1 MRAVAIVNQKG
12 GCGKTITAINLS
24 AFLAREQR
32 RVLLIDMDPQG
43 HATLG
48 LLRDTSQLQKTIY
61 DVLTCEQDAT
71 PLGDIIVRVRENL
84 DLAPADI
91 LLAALPEELA
101 AAPGKE
107 NRLSEALEGIRQDY
121 DYIIVDCPPS
131 VGPLTFNAL
140 KVCSE
145 AIIPVEPSFFS
156 LHGIGMQMETLDLLA
171 RKAGHNIKARALITL
186 YTGRSEFVKAVA
198 EEIRR
203 HLVDRSFNTVI
214 RFSVKLAEAA
224 GHGVPVAEFSTRSA
238 GFADYR
244 ALTQEVLEQESPK
257 WVSTTVEEVA
267 EEASL
272 PREQESPKWVSTTV
286 EEVAEEASLPGA
298 LVEYEQR
305 KSSLAPPMDASPP
318 LRVEEGV
325 LFTIEAPGAR
335 CVQLAA
341 DFNGWVAVGNEMQS
355 SGSVWTKVVAL
366 PPGRYHYRYV
376 VDGSWKTDPLN
387 VNIEPTPWGGFNS
400 VLDLEGNNPSH
411 TEP

>member
-1 MRAVAIVNQKG
+1 MERPLPPSICQ
-12 GCGKTITAINLS
+12 LS
-24 AFLAREQR
+24 SPGNS
-32 RVLLIDMDPQG
+32 DSSG
-43 HATLG
+43 
-48 LLRDTSQLQKTIY
+48 LQKTIY
-61 DVLTCEQDAT
+61 DVLTREQDAT
-71 PLGDIIVRVRENL
+71 ALRDIIVSVRENL

-107 NRLSEALEGIRQDY
+107 NRLAAAMKEIRQDY
-121 DYIIVDCPPS
+121 DYIIVDCAPS
-131 VGPLTFNAL
+131 VGLLTFNAL

-171 RKAGHNIKARALITL
+171 RKAGHGIRARALITL
-186 YTGRSEFVKAVA
+186 YTGRYDFVKAVA
-198 EEIRR
+198 EEIRK
-203 HLVDRSFNTVI
+203 HLGDRSFNTVI

-224 GHGVPVAEFSTRSA
+224 GHGLPVAEFSTRSA

-244 ALTQEVLEQESPK
+244 TLAREVLEQESPK
-257 WVSTTVEEVA
+257 EVSSIVEEVA

-272 PREQESPKWVSTTV
+272 PASVEALDQIESRLQTRI
-286 EEVAEEASLPGA
+286 E
-298 LVEYEQR
+298 
-305 KSSLAPPMDASPP
+305 ASPP
-318 LRVEEGV
+318 QRVGEGV

-341 DFNGWVAVGNEMQS
+341 DFNGWVANGNEMQS
-355 SGSVWTKVVAL
+355 SGSIWRKVVPL

-376 VDGSWKTDPLN
+376 VDGGWQTDPLN
-387 VNIEPTPWGGFNS
+387 VNIEPTPWGGYNS
-400 VLDLEGNNPSH
+400 VLVLEGNNRRH

>member
-1 MRAVAIVNQKG
+1 MRAIAIVNQKG

-32 RVLLIDMDPQG
+32 RVLLVDMDPQG

-48 LLRDTSQLQKTIY
+48 LLRDSSGLQKTIY
-61 DVLTCEQDAT
+61 DVLTREQDAT
-71 PLGDIIVRVRENL
+71 ALRDIIVSVRENL

-107 NRLSEALEGIRQDY
+107 NRLATAMEEIWQDY
-121 DYIIVDCPPS
+121 DYIIVDCAPS
-131 VGPLTFNAL
+131 VGLLTFNAL

-171 RKAGHNIKARALITL
+171 RKAGHDIRARALITL
-186 YTGRSEFVKAVA
+186 YTGRYDFVKAVA
-198 EEIRR
+198 EEIRK
-203 HLVDRSFNTVI
+203 HLGDRSFNTVI

-224 GHGVPVAEFSTRSA
+224 GHGLPVAEFSTRSA

-244 ALTQEVLEQESPK
+244 TLAREVLEQESPK
-257 WVSTTVEEVA
+257 EVSSIVEEVA

-272 PREQESPKWVSTTV
+272 PASVEALDQIESRLQTRI
-286 EEVAEEASLPGA
+286 E
-298 LVEYEQR
+298 
-305 KSSLAPPMDASPP
+305 ASPP
-318 LRVEEGV
+318 QRIGEGV

-341 DFNGWVAVGNEMQS
+341 DFNGWVANGNEMQS
-355 SGSVWTKVVAL
+355 SGSIWTKVVPL

-376 VDGSWKTDPLN
+376 VDGGWQTDPLN
-387 VNIEPTPWGGFNS
+387 VNIEPTPWGGYNS
-400 VLDLEGNNPSH
+400 VLVLEGNNRRH

>member
-1 MRAVAIVNQKG
+1 MRAIAIVNQKG

-32 RVLLIDMDPQG
+32 RVLLVDMDPQG

-48 LLRDTSQLQKTIY
+48 LLRDSSGLQKTIY
-61 DVLTCEQDAT
+61 DVLTREQDAT
-71 PLGDIIVRVRENL
+71 ALRDIIVSVRENL

-107 NRLSEALEGIRQDY
+107 NRLAAAMKEIRQDY
-121 DYIIVDCPPS
+121 DYIIVDCAPS
-131 VGPLTFNAL
+131 VGLLTFNAL

-171 RKAGHNIKARALITL
+171 RKAGHDIRARALITL
-186 YTGRSEFVKAVA
+186 YTGRYDFVKAVA
-198 EEIRR
+198 EEIRK
-203 HLVDRSFNTVI
+203 HLGDRSFNTVI

-224 GHGVPVAEFSTRSA
+224 GHGLPVAEFSTRSA

-244 ALTQEVLEQESPK
+244 TLAREVLEQESPK
-257 WVSTTVEEVA
+257 EVSSIVEEVA

-272 PREQESPKWVSTTV
+272 PASVEALDQIESRLQTRI
-286 EEVAEEASLPGA
+286 E
-298 LVEYEQR
+298 
-305 KSSLAPPMDASPP
+305 ASPP
-318 LRVEEGV
+318 QRVGEGV

-341 DFNGWVAVGNEMQS
+341 DFNGWVANGNEMQS
-355 SGSVWTKVVAL
+355 SGSIWRKVVPL

-376 VDGSWKTDPLN
+376 VDGGWQTDPLN
-387 VNIEPTPWGGFNS
+387 VNIEPTPWGGYNS
-400 VLDLEGNNPSH
+400 VLVLEGNNRRH

>member
-1 MRAVAIVNQKG
+1 MRAIAIVNQKG

-32 RVLLIDMDPQG
+32 RVLLVDMDPQG

-48 LLRDTSQLQKTIY
+48 LLRDSSGLQKTIY
-61 DVLTCEQDAT
+61 DVLTREQDAT
-71 PLGDIIVRVRENL
+71 ALRDIIVSVRENL

-107 NRLSEALEGIRQDY
+107 NRLAAAMKEIRQDY
-121 DYIIVDCPPS
+121 DYIIVDCAPS
-131 VGPLTFNAL
+131 VGLLTFNAL

-171 RKAGHNIKARALITL
+171 RKAGHGIRARALITL
-186 YTGRSEFVKAVA
+186 YTGRYDFVKAVA
-198 EEIRR
+198 EEIRK
-203 HLVDRSFNTVI
+203 HLGDRSFNTVI

-224 GHGVPVAEFSTRSA
+224 GHGLPVAEFSTRSA

-244 ALTQEVLEQESPK
+244 TLAREVLEQESPK
-257 WVSTTVEEVA
+257 EVSSIVEEVA

-272 PREQESPKWVSTTV
+272 PASVEALDQIESRLQTRI
-286 EEVAEEASLPGA
+286 E
-298 LVEYEQR
+298 
-305 KSSLAPPMDASPP
+305 ASPP
-318 LRVEEGV
+318 QRVGEGV

-341 DFNGWVAVGNEMQS
+341 DFNGWVANGNEMQS
-355 SGSVWTKVVAL
+355 SGSIWRKVVPL

-376 VDGSWKTDPLN
+376 VDGGWQTDPLN
-387 VNIEPTPWGGFNS
+387 VNIEPTPWGGYNS
-400 VLDLEGNNPSH
+400 VLVLEGNNRRH

>member
-1 MRAVAIVNQKG
+1 MRAIAIVNQKG

-32 RVLLIDMDPQG
+32 RVLLVDMDPQG

-48 LLRDTSQLQKTIY
+48 LLRDSSGLQKTIY
-61 DVLTCEQDAT
+61 DVLTREQDAT
-71 PLGDIIVRVRENL
+71 ALRDIIVSVRENL

-107 NRLSEALEGIRQDY
+107 NRLAAAMEEIWQDY
-121 DYIIVDCPPS
+121 DYIIVDCAPS
-131 VGPLTFNAL
+131 VGLLTFNAL

-171 RKAGHNIKARALITL
+171 RKAGHGIRARALITL
-186 YTGRSEFVKAVA
+186 YTGRYDFVKAVA
-198 EEIRR
+198 EEIRK
-203 HLVDRSFNTVI
+203 HLGDRSFNTVI

-224 GHGVPVAEFSTRSA
+224 GHGLPVAEFSTRSA

-244 ALTQEVLEQESPK
+244 TLAREVLEQESPK
-257 WVSTTVEEVA
+257 EVSSIVEEVA

-272 PREQESPKWVSTTV
+272 PASVEALDQIESRLQTRI
-286 EEVAEEASLPGA
+286 E
-298 LVEYEQR
+298 
-305 KSSLAPPMDASPP
+305 ASPP
-318 LRVEEGV
+318 QRIGEGV

-341 DFNGWVAVGNEMQS
+341 DFNGWVANGNEMQS
-355 SGSVWTKVVAL
+355 SGSIWRKVVPL

-376 VDGSWKTDPLN
+376 VDGGWQTDPLN
-387 VNIEPTPWGGFNS
+387 VNIEPTPWGGYNS
-400 VLDLEGNNPSH
+400 VLVLEGNNRRH

>member
-1 MRAVAIVNQKG
+1 MRAIAIVNQKG

-32 RVLLIDMDPQG
+32 RVLLVDMDPQG

-48 LLRDTSQLQKTIY
+48 LLRDSSGLQKTIY
-61 DVLTCEQDAT
+61 DVLTREQDAT
-71 PLGDIIVRVRENL
+71 ALRDIIVSVRENL

-107 NRLSEALEGIRQDY
+107 NRLAAAMEEIWQDY
-121 DYIIVDCPPS
+121 DYIIVDCAPS
-131 VGPLTFNAL
+131 VGLLTFNAL

-171 RKAGHNIKARALITL
+171 RKAGHDIRARALITL
-186 YTGRSEFVKAVA
+186 YTGRYDFVKAVA
-198 EEIRR
+198 EEIRK
-203 HLVDRSFNTVI
+203 HLGDRSFNTVI

-224 GHGVPVAEFSTRSA
+224 GHGLPVAEFSTRSA

-244 ALTQEVLEQESPK
+244 TLAREVLEQESPK
-257 WVSTTVEEVA
+257 EVSSIVEEVA

-272 PREQESPKWVSTTV
+272 PASVEALDQIESRLQTRI
-286 EEVAEEASLPGA
+286 E
-298 LVEYEQR
+298 
-305 KSSLAPPMDASPP
+305 ASPP
-318 LRVEEGV
+318 QRVGEGV

-341 DFNGWVAVGNEMQS
+341 DFNGWVANGNEMQS
-355 SGSVWTKVVAL
+355 SGSIWTKVVPL

-376 VDGSWKTDPLN
+376 VDGGWQTDPLN
-387 VNIEPTPWGGFNS
+387 VNIEPTPWGGYNS
-400 VLDLEGNNPSH
+400 VLVLEGNNRRH